1 MRPGIWSTSA
11 DETGPA
17 AKGSDCHWEDDM
29 SDGYKA
35 GFGITN
41 LIMLAGAVAG
51 LAGVVLLFVAMLPA
65 VMAG

>member
-1 MRPGIWSTSA
+1 
-11 DETGPA
+11 
-17 AKGSDCHWEDDM
+17 M
-29 SDGYKA
+29 SDGYKS

-41 LIMLAGAVAG
+41 LIMLAGAFAS